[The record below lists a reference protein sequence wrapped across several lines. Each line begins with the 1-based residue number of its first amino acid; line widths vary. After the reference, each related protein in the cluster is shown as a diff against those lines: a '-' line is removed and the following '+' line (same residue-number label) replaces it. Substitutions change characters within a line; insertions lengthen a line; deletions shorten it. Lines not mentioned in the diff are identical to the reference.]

1 MLSFIKLPKYSY
13 VRFLS
18 DYINI
23 DEVVLRLEK
32 KDDVNM
38 VEYFFYLI
46 DILRK
51 EKVDNQAMIVK
62 NVFLNIEN
70 YKSYYDMW
78 YIISTEE
85 IFFIDRI
92 NNDVVII
99 PVDIKCQNCKEEN
112 KKREIKEETLSP
124 GPKIEIIK
132 SKRKYTRKSKEPDQ
146 IEVEVK
152 PKRKY
157 TRKNT

>member
-23 DEVVLRLEK
+23 DEVVLRLEEK
-32 KDDVNM
+32 GDVDM
-38 VEYFFYLI
+38 IEYFFYLV

-112 KKREIKEETLSP
+112 KKREIKEESS
-124 GPKIEIIK
+124 PKIEIIK

-157 TRKNT
+157 TRKNKNT

>member
-32 KDDVNM
+32 KDEVDM
-38 VEYFFYLI
+38 VEYFFYLV

-112 KKREIKEETLSP
+112 KKQQIKEESLSRP
-124 GPKIEIIK
+124 SPKIEIIK

-146 IEVEVK
+146 IEVK
-152 PKRKY
+152 HKRKY